1 MVRSNSE
8 GPGDGTMEPSLRDRA
23 YEVLEESITLR
34 VLPAG
39 ALLSETSLG
48 RQLGFGRTPIR
59 EALLRLSFEGLVTVL
74 PRRGTIVAE
83 IDTRTQLKILE
94 IRAELERL
102 VVRHAARLATASQRA
117 RMRALAEEIVS
128 TARAGD
134 GRAFMRVLRQCH
146 LVTAEAADNEI
157 LADTIQRIHGLSR
170 RFWFAHYEKY
180 GSLQRAAKLH
190 AARLRAIAKASPE
203 EAALCSDSLVGYLE
217 TFTRSTLGSLGEL
230 ARPAPV
236 SRARSDAR
244 AGEPSPRGVTT
255 STRRSGP
262 G

>member
-1 MVRSNSE
+1 MARSSSGE
-8 GPGDGTMEPSLRDRA
+8 PGNGMTEPSLRDQA
-23 YEVLEESITLR
+23 YEVLEEMISLR

-117 RMRALAEEIVS
+117 RMRALAGEIVS
-128 TARAGD
+128 TARADD
-134 GRAFMRVLRQCH
+134 GRAFLRVLRQCH

-170 RFWFAHYEKY
+170 RFWFAHYEQY
-180 GSLQRAAKLH
+180 GSLHKAAKLH
-190 AARLRAIAKASPE
+190 AARLRAIAKGSPAE
-203 EAALCSDSLVGYLE
+203 SALCSDSLVGYLE

-230 ARPAPV
+230 ARPSPV
-236 SRARSDAR
+236 
-244 AGEPSPRGVTT
+244 
-255 STRRSGP
+255 
-262 G
+262 